1 MISVL
6 RCFLETGL
14 DNVFK
19 CAFCQLSVFFCFVSQ
34 IEEEKLKK
42 RQAKKEEQTKKRK
55 KEKEAARK
63 ETEPNAK
70 KARLVKS
77 KH

>member
-1 MISVL
+1 M
-6 RCFLETGL
+6 F
-14 DNVFK
+14 
-19 CAFCQLSVFFCFVSQ
+19 LSVRFASCQFFVCFVSQ

>member
-1 MISVL
+1 M
-6 RCFLETGL
+6 F
-14 DNVFK
+14 
-19 CAFCQLSVFFCFVSQ
+19 LSVSFASCQFFCFVSQ
-34 IEEEKLKK
+34 IEEEKQRK

-55 KEKEAARK
+55 KEKEAASK

-70 KARLVKS
+70 KARRVKS